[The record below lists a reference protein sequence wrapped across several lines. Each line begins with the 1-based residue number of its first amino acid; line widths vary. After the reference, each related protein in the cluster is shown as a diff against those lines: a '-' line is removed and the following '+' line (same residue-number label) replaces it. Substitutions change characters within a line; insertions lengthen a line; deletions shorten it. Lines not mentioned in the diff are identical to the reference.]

1 MNRGFRIGHIG
12 GIEVILDA
20 SLLIIFFLLNPFR
33 IRAYRNAARVVGDLG
48 VDVQAMIASARPAGA
63 GWRRTMCSIRGH
75 WPNCANCSEIS
86 RAGYR
91 DGQEH

>member
-1 MNRGFRIGHIG
+1 MPIHNADVEAVFTEIADLLE
-12 GIEVILDA
+12 IEEA
-20 SLLIIFFLLNPFR
+20 NPFR
-33 IRAYRNAARVVGDLG
+33 IRAYRNAVRVVGDLG

-63 GWRRTMCSIRGH
+63 GWRRTMCSILGR
-75 WPNCANCSEIS
+75 WPNCANWSAIS